1 MEVAMR
7 RKSRVRIAVLTL
19 LLAIGLII
27 PGATASADTPYTVVA
42 DGLHSPRGLAFGPGN
57 ILYVAQAGDGTQ
69 DGAIFQIRNAQSQH
83 PKVRTV
89 IDGLPTLAG
98 ENPGEYIGIG
108 GISVLGTGH
117 NSSLYGIMGESPV
130 VGDST
135 FGELFKVDNK
145 GAKTDVANVGA
156 FDFGWTT
163 TNSDL
168 WEEFPDANPY
178 DVLAVPGHVYVVDA
192 GANTLDE
199 VLPDGTVQVLAYFP
213 NTPIRDAIPTCVA
226 QGPDGALYVGTLA
239 LVDSVV
245 FGPSAKVYRVDPFQ
259 ANVADPTSTPMTVWA
274 DGLFPINGC
283 TFGPDGNF
291 YASELFTNPTVVA
304 GPPSE
309 ATIGAAF
316 GAIFSNPQGDVVEI
330 PFDSPVTRT
339 FLTGG
344 TLNAAGGVAVA
355 PNGDVFVAD
364 GTAYVAP
371 GGGRVLRLD
380 R

>member
-1 MEVAMR
+1 MR

-57 ILYVAQAGDGTQ
+57 ILYVAQAGDSLGNN
-69 DGAIFQIRNAQSQH
+69 GSIIQIRNSQSQN

-89 IDGLPTLAG
+89 VDGLPTTAG
-98 ENPGEYIGIG
+98 EGPGEYIGVG
-108 GISVLGTGH
+108 GISVLGNGT
-117 NSSLYGIMGESPV
+117 NSSLYGIVGEAPQNT
-130 VGDST
+130 GDNS
-135 FGELFKVDNK
+135 FGWLFDVSNK
-145 GAKTDVANVGA
+145 GTSTNVANVGS
-156 FDFGWTT
+156 FNYGWTQV
-163 TNSDL
+163 NDL
-168 WEEFPDANPY
+168 VPGQFPDANPY

-199 VLPDGTVQVLAYFP
+199 VMPDGSVEVLAFFS
-213 NTPIRDAIPTCVA
+213 NTAISDAIPTCVT

-245 FGPSAKVYRVDPFQ
+245 FGPSAKVYRVDPSQ
-259 ANVADPTSTPMTVWA
+259 AKLADPTSTPMTVWA